1 VGAGAPPPGTH
12 GHDWGP
18 DRARLGFSNYSASVD
33 AQGWGREVTTC
44 GYGDLQGGSNEDLWY
59 TGSFSGTSSA
69 SPVVVGA
76 LGALQGV
83 LRARGRLPLSPAA
96 SRALLRATGST
107 QQDGPNA
114 PASQGIGNRPDLRQ
128 LIAQATEP
136 GCCSDGGPPLSGV
149 QFSGSVPANGM
160 RRWFTHSW
168 PAAWHVVWEIV
179 PTTPRAG
186 QSPQITW
193 TVHLQRTSDSQTTY
207 WLTVNNISNQAVDV
221 EGRYA
226 VVGW

>member
-1 VGAGAPPPGTH
+1 
-12 GHDWGP
+12 
-18 DRARLGFSNYSASVD
+18 
-33 AQGWGREVTTC
+33 
-44 GYGDLQGGSNEDLWY
+44 
-59 TGSFSGTSSA
+59 
-69 SPVVVGA
+69 
-76 LGALQGV
+76 
-83 LRARGRLPLSPAA
+83 
-96 SRALLRATGST
+96 
-107 QQDGPNA
+107 
-114 PASQGIGNRPDLRQ
+114 
-128 LIAQATEP
+128 
-136 GCCSDGGPPLSGV
+136 
-149 QFSGSVPANGM
+149 M